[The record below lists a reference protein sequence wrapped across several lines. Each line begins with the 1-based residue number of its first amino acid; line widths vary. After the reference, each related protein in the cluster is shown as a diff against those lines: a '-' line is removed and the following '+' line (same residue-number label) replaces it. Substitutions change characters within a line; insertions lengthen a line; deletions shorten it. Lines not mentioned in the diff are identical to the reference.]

1 MEGDKKKKPPVA
13 NQEYKNKV
21 YKSLKLFQSEI
32 PHYAILTT
40 FYKMKGNSISSYYY
54 GIIYLTNFRFIF
66 GTLENFSEK
75 YKEDYFYIPY
85 LLIKNINSQSL
96 TYNNVLIL
104 ELKDGRTLQFNI
116 NDNLSIFFKLNEK
129 MIKKTNAFDFPL
141 LFNNYLKNKDIIKDG
156 WKIYDLEKE
165 FKRQGLTFNDSC
177 PFKISSINKGF
188 RYIATYPE
196 LLIEPKNLFL
206 HNKILSLIFFGSIN
220 NSGYV
225 AI

>member
-1 MEGDKKKKPPVA
+1 
-13 NQEYKNKV
+13 
-21 YKSLKLFQSEI
+21 
-32 PHYAILTT
+32 
-40 FYKMKGNSISSYYY
+40 
-54 GIIYLTNFRFIF
+54 
-66 GTLENFSEK
+66 
-75 YKEDYFYIPY
+75 
-85 LLIKNINSQSL
+85 
-96 TYNNVLIL
+96 LIL

-165 FKRQGLTFNDSC
+165 FKRQGLTFNGSC

-196 LLIEPKNLFL
+196 LLIEPKNINDKTLIDASYYRNLGRIPTLSYYYNNLADDKGKQKLISGIWLSSECKVGFLNRNKNDQDINLINEIQNLGNKLFIYDARSKI
-206 HNKILSLIFFGSIN
+206 HANANKIRGG
-220 NSGYV
+220 GYENV
-225 AI
+225 DNYQLENKKKT